1 MTAAE
6 YLKKLDAVLA
16 SRTVGG
22 DRPEGA
28 ELEAVALGLAANA
41 AALIETRQETTDG
54 E

>member
-6 YLKKLDAVLA
+6 YLERLDRTLA
-16 SRTVGG
+16 ARTVGG

-41 AALIETRQETTDG
+41 AAILEAKEATAR
-54 E
+54 